1 LVKEKFSSAVPNVDK
16 EKALW
21 VELKRLFK
29 PDADDVLWKLQS
41 LVKEK
46 FSSAVPNVDKE
57 KALWVELKRLFKPDA
72 DDVLWKLQSEMAR
85 DLVMKIFM
93 EANKPKSRK
102 SRFRID
108 SKSLNK
114 VSVLVV
120 LDLSKVVN
128 LLYSLRDK
136 DLFKS
141 KDLHEAPILALL
153 EGNDDF
159 IIYCDASHQDLGAVL
174 MQREKVIAYASQ
186 QVKPNEENHITH
198 DLELGIHIL
207 YQKELNMR
215 QRHWLELL
223 ADYNCEIRYHPKK
236 NALGTQ
242 LDISTAYHPETDG
255 KSERTIQTLEDMLRA
270 CVIDFGKGWQR
281 HLPLVEFSYNN
292 SYHASI
298 KVAPFEA
305 LYGR

>member
-1 LVKEKFSSAVPNVDK
+1 
-16 EKALW
+16 
-21 VELKRLFK
+21 
-29 PDADDVLWKLQS
+29 
-41 LVKEK
+41 
-46 FSSAVPNVDKE
+46 
-57 KALWVELKRLFKPDA
+57 
-72 DDVLWKLQSEMAR
+72 
-85 DLVMKIFM
+85 
-93 EANKPKSRK
+93 
-102 SRFRID
+102 FRID

-136 DLFKS
+136 DLFKL
-141 KDLHEAPILALL
+141 KDLHEAPILALP

-186 QVKPNEENHITH
+186 QVKPNEENHTTH

-223 ADYNCEIRYHPKK
+223 ADYNCEIRYHPEKVNVVADSLNRK
-236 NALGTQ
+236 
-242 LDISTAYHPETDG
+242 
-255 KSERTIQTLEDMLRA
+255 ER
-270 CVIDFGKGWQR
+270 
-281 HLPLVEFSYNN
+281 
-292 SYHASI
+292 I
-298 KVAPFEA
+298 KLSRKE
-305 LYGR
+305 